1 MKPLNSNQAP
11 NAVGPYSQGIRT
23 NSLVFLSGQIGINK
37 ETGQLVEGIEAQ
49 TRQVFKNISYI
60 LQSDGLTLENV
71 VKVVVLLADIEDF
84 ALVNE
89 IYAEHFSEPYPARS
103 AFAVKAL
110 PLGSLIEIE
119 VIAEV

>member
-60 LQSDGLTLENV
+60 LESDGLTLENV